1 MTTRLASLSIRAQ
14 VALVATLLVL
24 VAALGY
30 LALIAP
36 KRSTAASLK
45 RQTAAVQAQID
56 HNRSAAFEQALP
68 AVRAASVFS
77 LAKAMPTQLE
87 TPDLIVEL
95 NQLALDSGISFD
107 QITPEPSSGTSSVS
121 ASGASEPYVVE
132 PIQVAFTGSF
142 YDLLTFLQRLRNL
155 VRVENGHLDASG
167 RLFDVSNI
175 SFAAGPKGFPQVQ
188 ATLTVNAFV
197 PAPPQSTSSAAAGT
211 STTSTT
217 PTTST
222 TTGATTTSNPTS
234 ASPSTSGGSS

>member
-1 MTTRLASLSIRAQ
+1 VTSRFASLSIRAQ
-14 VALVATLLVL
+14 VALVACALLLVT
-24 VAALGY
+24 ALGY

-36 KRSTAASLK
+36 KRSAAASLQ

-56 HNRSAAFEQALP
+56 RNRSAAFEQALP

-87 TPDLIVEL
+87 TPNLIVEL

-107 QITPEPSSGTSSVS
+107 QITPEPSSATSPVG

-217 PTTST
+217 
-222 TTGATTTSNPTS
+222 TGATTTTSNPTS
-234 ASPSTSGGSS
+234 ASPSTSGESS